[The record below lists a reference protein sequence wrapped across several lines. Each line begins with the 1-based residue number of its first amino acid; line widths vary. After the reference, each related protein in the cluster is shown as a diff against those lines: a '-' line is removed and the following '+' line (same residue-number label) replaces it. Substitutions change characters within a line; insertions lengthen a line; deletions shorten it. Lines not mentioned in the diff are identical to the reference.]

1 MRTFR
6 LFAVSVFFAAI
17 FAVSAFAQT
26 TPTGDR
32 IGLVAWGPFED
43 PAKGIKKYATAITSL
58 DKEFEPG
65 RVELNGMSTR
75 YQALQKEIQGF
86 QDALS
91 KQQKLPIPETEV
103 QKKVDQLS
111 QMERDI
117 KFKQED
123 LKAKYQSRFNIVVG
137 PVQEDI
143 LKALSE
149 YATAKG
155 FALILDGARLQ
166 ESGILLGFSQKVNV
180 TEDFITF
187 YNARTPTT
195 AVTTTTPK

>member
-6 LFAVSVFFAAI
+6 LIAVSVFFAAI
-17 FAVSAFAQT
+17 FAVSALAQA
-26 TPTGDR
+26 PTGEK

-43 PAKGIKKYATAITSL
+43 QTKGIKKYAVAIASL
-58 DKEFEPG
+58 EKEFEPG
-65 RVELNGMSTR
+65 RVELNGMGTK
-75 YQALQKEIQGF
+75 YTALQNEIKGF
-86 QDALS
+86 QDIIQ
-91 KQQKLPIPETEV
+91 KGGKLPIAETEV

-123 LKAKYQSRFNIVVG
+123 LKAKYQSRFNIVVA
-137 PVQEDI
+137 PIQEDI

-155 FALILDGARLQ
+155 YAVILDGARLQ
-166 ESGILLGFSQKVNV
+166 ESGILLGYSQKVNV

-187 YNARTPTT
+187 YNGRTPST
-195 AVTTTTPK
+195 AVTQTTPKK